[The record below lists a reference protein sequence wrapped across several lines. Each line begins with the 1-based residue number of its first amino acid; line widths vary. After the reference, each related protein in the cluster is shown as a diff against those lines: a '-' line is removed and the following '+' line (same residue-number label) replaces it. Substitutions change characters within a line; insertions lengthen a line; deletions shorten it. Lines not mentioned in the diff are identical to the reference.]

1 MAIAVDDTSGC
12 MFRNPWFRST
22 STSSHDKSS
31 SLWASA
37 SFSLQDLEL
46 VKLDIELFA
55 IRSQH
60 TQSLACVFVQ
70 QPNFIIRF
78 RSVLV
83 RFAKAALLPRRRVRT
98 TKIFDA
104 GLCATKKALQLTL

>member
-31 SLWASA
+31 SLCPSA
-37 SFSLQDLEL
+37 SFSRQDLEL

-60 TQSLACVFVQ
+60 TQGLDCVFVQ
-70 QPNFIIRF
+70 QPNFVIRF
-78 RSVLV
+78 RPVLV
-83 RFAKAALLPRRRVRT
+83 RFSKAALLPVEESGRRSYSSLV
-98 TKIFDA
+98 FFPP
-104 GLCATKKALQLTL
+104 KKALQLTL